1 MAMARSRRTFTPKF
15 DLTLGDRP
23 LAEAREDVTIGRW
36 QGLPALLAATWG
48 QWDLRTH
55 RMRLL
60 AQSVAGTSTV
70 EEWHAAQPDNPDVL
84 VLRAETEVMRAFNLA
99 VSAGGTGGVDR
110 HRLDQA
116 VQTCRRA
123 ARAVPEDPVPWVSLL
138 TVARLF
144 PGGHPQTDQWWYE
157 LQLRDRYNREAH
169 HQVLRH
175 ISARW
180 HGSHTAM
187 YDFARDVASSTP
199 PGSPL
204 AVLLQLAR
212 VEEYR
217 HRAGRTA
224 DQVEARSGG
233 EWRSE
238 TAQTDTRRAFGLWIE
253 QWDGVDR
260 AQDIADLHY
269 LLHAACFGGLGVVA
283 THLFKLVGDRATQA
297 PWCYFGDPAALLD
310 QWYERIVD

>member
-1 MAMARSRRTFTPKF
+1 MARTRRPFTPDF
-15 DLTLGDRP
+15 DTTLGDRE
-23 LAEAREDVTIGRW
+23 LAEAREDVAIGRW
-36 QGLPALLAATWG
+36 QGLAGLLDATWG

-70 EEWHAAQPDNPDVL
+70 EEWHAAQPRNTDAL
-84 VLRAETEVMRAFNLA
+84 VLRGETEVMRAFNLA
-99 VSAGGTGGVDR
+99 VSSGGAAVDR
-110 HRLDQA
+110 YRLDQA
-116 VQTCRRA
+116 VQTCLRA
-123 ARAVPEDPVPWVSLL
+123 ATAAPEDPVPWVSLL

-144 PGGHPQTDQWWYE
+144 PGGHPQVEKWWYE

-175 ISARW
+175 MSARW
-180 HGSHTAM
+180 HGSHAAM

-217 HRAGRTA
+217 HRTEGGDRRTMTAGS
-224 DQVEARSGG
+224 Q
-233 EWRSE
+233 WRSE
-238 TAQTDTRRAFGLWIE
+238 TALADTRRAFGLWIE

-269 LLHAACFGGLGVVA
+269 LLHAACFGGLDVIA
-283 THLFKLVGDRATQA
+283 AHLFGLVGNRATQA
-297 PWCYFGDPAALLD
+297 PWSYFGDPAVVLD
-310 QWYERIVD
+310 QWYDRVMG